1 MISPKSWNQY
11 SFSSCFLLSR
21 RDDPKKSAQA
31 SPAPSHQSVAS
42 PAPPFHLKCGSA
54 SLDVIKA
61 TASPPPV
68 PSLGQPS
75 SQAQQWLLTT
85 STIKS
90 TLLRSFKALLVQLPP
105 VFIASLIPPR
115 ESDLL
120 GPLMFHPGFV
130 MLPGLCPGPAY
141 PLGTAGM
148 DGASGP
154 QYLRGP

>member
-1 MISPKSWNQY
+1 MTQRSQPR
-11 SFSSCFLLSR
+11 LL
-21 RDDPKKSAQA
+21 QV
-31 SPAPSHQSVAS
+31 PAPSHQSVAS
-42 PAPPFHLKCGSA
+42 PSPVPSQLWLSK

-68 PSLGQPS
+68 LSQGQPS
-75 SQAQQWLLTT
+75 SQAHQWLLTT

-105 VFIASLIPPR
+105 VFIASLISPR
-115 ESDLL
+115 ESDLP
-120 GPLMFHPGFV
+120 GPLMFYPGFV
-130 MLPGLCPGPAY
+130 MLPGLCPGLAY
-141 PLGTAGM
+141 PMGTAGM